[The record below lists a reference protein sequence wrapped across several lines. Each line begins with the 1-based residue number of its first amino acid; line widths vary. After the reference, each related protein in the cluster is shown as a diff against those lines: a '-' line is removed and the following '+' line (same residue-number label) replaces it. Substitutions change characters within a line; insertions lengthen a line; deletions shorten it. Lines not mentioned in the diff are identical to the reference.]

1 MSLRRRVLIGFLAV
15 AAVLVAINLVLSA
28 TFHSFLLNR
37 LDRQLVAAGGPLVSR
52 PFFNGDGGRFPGE
65 SPSAE
70 DEAFTEYFIAVGD
83 PRTGTLTRLSS
94 ALADLDRPPPRL
106 SRNELLEHVS
116 AAGEPIRPYTEPAE
130 AGDGKWRL
138 VAVESRR
145 DGAVTVVGISLDELE
160 ATLNRI
166 RLVQLAGTGA
176 VLLALGL
183 VSWWML
189 RLGVDPL
196 VSMART
202 ADDIAGG
209 DLSRRV
215 EQVDER
221 TEAGRLGAALNA
233 MLERIEEAFRAREAS
248 EARLRRFAA
257 DASHELRTPLTSI
270 QGYAELWRAGGLRG
284 EDELGEAMRRMEQEA
299 RRMGGLVEDLL
310 LLARLDQRRPLECSP
325 VRLDEIAADAVRD
338 ARAVEPERPI
348 GLAIEPAVV
357 RGDEMQLRQVVANLM
372 ANARLHTP
380 PATPVRVS
388 VKAGGGRAV
397 LQVADEGPGIEP
409 EVAARVFERFFRA
422 DPSRSRAA
430 GGSGLGLAI
439 VAAVVDAHGG
449 SASVESE
456 PGRGSRFLV
465 ELPLAPQPPDGD
477 GPEGSAAAGT
487 DHQRDPPPAD
497 HRSPSSSSAPSTF

>member
-52 PFFNGDGGRFPGE
+52 PFFSGDGGRFPGH
-65 SPSAE
+65 SPSAD

-116 AAGEPIRPYTEPAE
+116 SGGEPLRPYTEPAE
-130 AGDGKWRL
+130 SGDGTWRL
-138 VAVESRR
+138 VAVESR
-145 DGAVTVVGISLDELE
+145 GGGTVTVVGISLDELE

-166 RLVQLAGTGA
+166 RLVQLAGTTA

-189 RLGVDPL
+189 RLGVHPL

-202 ADDIAGG
+202 ADDIAAGE
-209 DLSRRV
+209 LSRRV

-233 MLERIEEAFRAREAS
+233 MLERIEESFRAREAS

-284 EDELGEAMRRMEQEA
+284 EEELGEAMRRMEQEA
-299 RRMGGLVEDLL
+299 RRMGALVEDLL
-310 LLARLDQRRPLECSP
+310 LLARLDQRRPLEWSH
-325 VRLDEIAADAVRD
+325 VRLDEIAADTVGD
-338 ARAVEPERPI
+338 ARAVEPDRPI
-348 GLAIEPAVV
+348 ELAVEPAVV
-357 RGDEMQLRQVVANLM
+357 RGDEMHLRQVVANLM

-380 PATPVRVS
+380 PGTPVRVS
-388 VKAGGGRAV
+388 VSAGDGSAV
-397 LQVADEGPGIEP
+397 LQVADEGPGIDP

-422 DPSRSRAA
+422 DPSRSRGA

-449 SASVESE
+449 TSRVDSE
-456 PGRGSRFLV
+456 PGRGSRFVV
-465 ELPLAPQPPDGD
+465 ELPLAPLGTGGEGPDGSASA
-477 GPEGSAAAGT
+477 GSDHRADPTPGT
-487 DHQRDPPPAD
+487 DRA
-497 HRSPSSSSAPSTF
+497 PSGSSAPSTF